1 MIIDLTCPLVNY
13 KLLDDMLLILAI
25 VMETSMECDFET
37 QKEQY
42 VLRRIKA
49 RAKLTEIWY
58 IFFGIHTANEAQL
71 ADRIGRRAHMSA
83 D

>member
-1 MIIDLTCPLVNY
+1 
-13 KLLDDMLLILAI
+13 MLLIIAL
-25 VMETSMECDFET
+25 VMETALEGYFET

-42 VLRRIKA
+42 VLKA
-49 RAKLTEIWY
+49 RTELTEIWY

-71 ADRIGRRAHMSA
+71 ADRIGWRAHMSA